1 MAAYMNFDSVASRVT
16 MKPYPGA
23 STLVTTV
30 RKTHPRGVDQV
41 LVGQSSKPGFAVVKD
56 RQGIIAI
63 LIGLLLPAV
72 QKVDAPASPD
82 AQLLRGAVNANGAVG
97 VMMGDGS
104 VRLLAGGKPIQ
115 GYLKIEGIDGES

>member
-1 MAAYMNFDSVASRVT
+1 MPIYMQIDGIKSVT
-16 MKPYPGA
+16 MKPYAGA
-23 STLVTTV
+23 AALVTEV
-30 RKTHPRGVDQV
+30 RKTHPRGVDQI
-41 LVGQSSKPGFAVVKD
+41 LIGQAAKPGFAVVKD

-72 QKVDAPASPD
+72 QKIDAAGSSD
-82 AQLLRGAVNANGAVG
+82 VQLLRGAAKPTGSVN

-104 VRLLAGGKPIQ
+104 VKVLAGIKPQ